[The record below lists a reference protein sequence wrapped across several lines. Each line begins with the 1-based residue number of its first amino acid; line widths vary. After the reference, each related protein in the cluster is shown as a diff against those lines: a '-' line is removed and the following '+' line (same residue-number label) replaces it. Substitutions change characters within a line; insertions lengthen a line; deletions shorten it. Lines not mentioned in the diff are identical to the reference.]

1 MRVSSTRDKGNAAIR
16 ITLVIALTVVV
27 TTVPSRSTEAETEL
41 SRTPSLDQVVAYTL
55 SHHPDF
61 AALDAEQRG
70 VTEIICST
78 SAWPDP
84 QVMIG
89 VTNVGATDWTV
100 GTEPMAQIRLQVVQS
115 VPRPSALRQAHI
127 VAEHDVSLLSASI
140 ESRRNHVA
148 ADVARSALELYHFD
162 RRIAIEQTIVGR
174 YRDMYESAEARAV
187 VGVVTNDELVS
198 ISLEKAAAEAKVA
211 ELIDRRPAYVAEL
224 NTLMY
229 RPENKRLDGIV
240 VDDLTPLPVTDAD
253 LFVAARTNHPDLTH
267 RRLLVARAEA
277 NWRLVD
283 AQRIPDPAITA
294 VYAWRG
300 DMDGIYSVSA
310 GVALPLQMDRTRGAR
325 VRHAAAM
332 VEARERNLEA
342 AEREVAGRIDA
353 LLVRLRA
360 NAGLVSQYEST
371 LIPRGEQVVAARLAG
386 YAVGRTNLI
395 AVLDAVR
402 RLEQLRLDAL
412 EAEVTHRKLTITLY
426 EAIGSAVN
434 LAVGTPLESN
444 K

>member
-1 MRVSSTRDKGNAAIR
+1 
-16 ITLVIALTVVV
+16 
-27 TTVPSRSTEAETEL
+27 
-41 SRTPSLDQVVAYTL
+41 
-55 SHHPDF
+55 
-61 AALDAEQRG
+61 
-70 VTEIICST
+70 
-78 SAWPDP
+78 
-84 QVMIG
+84 
-89 VTNVGATDWTV
+89 
-100 GTEPMAQIRLQVVQS
+100 MAQIRLQVVQS

-162 RRIAIEQTIVGR
+162 RRIAIEQTIVDR

-187 VGVVTNDELVS
+187 VGVVTNDELAS
-198 ISLEKAAAEAKVA
+198 ISLEKAAAEAKIA
-211 ELIDRRPAYVAEL
+211 ELLDRRPARVAEL
-224 NTLMY
+224 NAFIY
-229 RPENKRLDGIV
+229 RPRNEQLDGIV
-240 VDDLTPLPVTDAD
+240 VDDLTPLPVTNAD
-253 LFVAARTNHPDLTH
+253 LVEAARTNQPDLTR
-267 RRLLVARAEA
+267 RRLLVRRAEA

-283 AQRIPDPAITA
+283 TQRIPDPAITA
-294 VYAWRG
+294 AYAWRG
-300 DMDGIYSVSA
+300 EMDGIYSVSA

-332 VEARERNLEA
+332 VEARERNLES
-342 AEREVAGRIDA
+342 AEREVAGRVDA
-353 LLVRLRA
+353 LLVRQRA
-360 NAGLVSQYEST
+360 NAGLVTQYEST
-371 LIPRGEQVVAARLAG
+371 LIPGGEQVVDARLAG